1 MKKNSIFKTIAA
13 VLAVFVCVWAAGLLL
28 GNSIKS
34 SLGTSKADINP
45 PRQNY
50 VAVLFVNGTIQ
61 NASSDPLS
69 AYPQSYN
76 HNATVSYIYSLVEDD
91 NNTGIFLELNTP
103 GGTVYDSDALYLA
116 LMYYKE
122 KTGRPV
128 HAYIHYY
135 SYSGGFYVS
144 MAADNIS
151 ANRNSMTGSIGV
163 VMTHVSYA
171 DMYEKEGIDVTYI
184 TSGKNK
190 SMGSEALPL
199 TEDQLAIYQSIVDE
213 SYDQFV
219 EIVCDGR
226 GLSREDVLTVAD
238 GRIYTAYQAQALNL
252 IDDIG
257 DHDDILIAF
266 CEDNNSTYYAP
277 DLTEYTFLQQVLYSM
292 QEVTPKTEAETL
304 QEIMDSFQPGVP
316 LYIYSGS

>member
-1 MKKNSIFKTIAA
+1 MKKNSIIKTIAS
-13 VLAVFVCVWAAGLLL
+13 VLAVFIFVWVAGLLL

-34 SLGTSKADINP
+34 SLGTSKAKINP
-45 PRQNY
+45 PNQDY
-50 VAVLFVNGTIQ
+50 IAVIFVNGAIQ

-69 AYPQSYN
+69 TYPQTYN
-76 HNATVSYIYSLVEDD
+76 YNATISYIYSLVEDK

-103 GGTVYDSDALYLA
+103 GGSVYDSDALYLA

-122 KTGRPV
+122 QTGRPIE
-128 HAYIHYY
+128 AYIHYY
-135 SYSGGFYVS
+135 SYSGGYYIS
-144 MAADNIS
+144 MAADKIS

-171 DMYEKEGIDVTYI
+171 GMYEQEGIAVTYI

-190 SMGSEALPL
+190 SMGSDALTL
-199 TEDQLAIYQSIVDE
+199 TEEQLGIYQSIVDE
-213 SYDQFV
+213 SYEQFV

-226 GLSREDVLTVAD
+226 GLSREEVLAAAD
-238 GRIYTAYQAQALNL
+238 GRIYTAYQAQALDL
-252 IDDIG
+252 IDEIG

-266 CEDNNSTYYAP
+266 CTDNNSIYYAP
-277 DLTEYTFLQQVLYSM
+277 DLTEYTFLQQILYSI
-292 QEVTPKTEAETL
+292 QQVTPKTEAETL
-304 QEIMDSFQPGVP
+304 QEIVESFQPGVP